1 MGKKQIGVLSVM
13 SMGIG
18 SMVGAGIFSL
28 MGQAALAAG
37 DKVFLSFALGGV
49 VALLSGLSY
58 GRLGAR
64 YPAAGGILAY
74 FNTAFGTGIIA
85 GGLGIAYFATLAV
98 TVAMVAQAF
107 GAYGASLLHMAGLSL
122 SPGWLAAG
130 IVALLGALNLMG
142 AGVVGKAE
150 IGLVAVKL
158 GILLLLLCAG
168 LPGLGSP
175 PPFPGHAPAGGMG
188 FLGSAG
194 LTFFAYAGYGMMANA
209 APDLPHPQKQLPR
222 AIMGAIALVA
232 VLYVLLSLVITRQIS
247 PAQLAAHADTAVAAA
262 AAPLLGKGGY
272 ACVALAAL
280 VATASAINATLFSML
295 RIANALGQRGET
307 NRFFAAR
314 LWRHGSWGY
323 AMAILLCLLLAVT
336 LRLSETASVASG
348 TFLASYLAVY
358 AAHWKLR
365 RETATPGWQIL
376 PGFLLMLAV
385 FAGFMASLWHSSPFL
400 PWVILGVL
408 AAGFLLEGIV
418 RMTRK

>member
-1 MGKKQIGVLSVM
+1 MGKGKISVLSVM
-13 SMGIG
+13 AMGIG

-37 DKVFLSFALGGV
+37 NAVSLSFALGGL
-49 VALLSGLSY
+49 VAWLSGLTY

-74 FNTAFGTGIIA
+74 FNTAFGTGILA
-85 GGLGIAYFATLAV
+85 GGLGIVYFATLAV

-107 GAYGASLLHMAGLSL
+107 GAYGASLLHLAGCTL

-130 IVALLGALNLMG
+130 IIAALGVLNLLGSG
-142 AGVVGKAE
+142 IVGKAE
-150 IGLVAVKL
+150 IGLVLVKL
-158 GILLLLLCAG
+158 SILLLLLSAG
-168 LPGLGSP
+168 LPGLFDAP
-175 PPFPGHAPAGGMG
+175 PSPGHEPPDNMG
-188 FLGSAG
+188 FLGSIG
-194 LTFFAYAGYGMMANA
+194 LTFFAYAGYGMMANT

-222 AIMGAIALVA
+222 AITGAIALVA

-247 PAQLAAHADTAVAAA
+247 PEELAGHADTAVAAA
-262 AAPLLGKGGY
+262 AAPLLGKVGY
-272 ACVALAAL
+272 ICVALAAL

-295 RIANALGQRGET
+295 RIANALGERGET

-323 AMAILLCLLLAVT
+323 IIVLFLCLLLAVT

-348 TFLASYLAVY
+348 TFLVSYLAVY

-365 RETATPGWQIL
+365 RETATQGWRIL

-385 FAGFMASLWHSSPFL
+385 FTGFMASLWHSSPFL

-408 AAGFLLEGIV
+408 AAGFLLESIV

>member
-1 MGKKQIGVLSVM
+1 MSKGQISTLSVM

-28 MGQAALAAG
+28 MGQAALSAG
-37 DKVFLSFALGGV
+37 RETYLSFIIGGI

-74 FNTAFGTGIIA
+74 FNTAFGPGILA
-85 GGLGIAYFATLAV
+85 GGLGIVYFATLAI

-107 GAYGASLLHMAGLSL
+107 GAYGSSLLNLAGLSWH
-122 SPGWLAAG
+122 PGWLSAG
-130 IVALLGALNLMG
+130 IILLLGLLNLMG
-142 AGVVGKAE
+142 AGIVGKAE
-150 IGLVAVKL
+150 TWLVLLKL

-168 LPGLGSP
+168 LPGLWDPTPHAGHEPASLMGLAGSV
-175 PPFPGHAPAGGMG
+175 
-188 FLGSAG
+188 G

-209 APDLPHPQKQLPR
+209 APNLRHPPKQLPR
-222 AIMGAIALVA
+222 AITGAIALVA

-247 PAQLAAHADTAVAAA
+247 PEELARHADTAVAAA

-272 ACVALAAL
+272 ICVSVAAL

-295 RIANALGQRGET
+295 RIANALGQRGEASH
-307 NRFFAAR
+307 FFSAH
-314 LWRHGSWGY
+314 LWRNGSWGY
-323 AMAILLCLLLAVT
+323 AIVLALCLLLAVA

-348 TFLASYLAVY
+348 TFLICYLAVY

-365 RETATPGWQIL
+365 HETSTPGWCII
-376 PGFLLMLAV
+376 PGVLLMLAV
-385 FAGFMASLWHSSPFL
+385 FAGFMASLLDSAPYL
-400 PWVILGVL
+400 PLTILGVL
-408 AAGFLLEGIV
+408 AASFLLEGIV
-418 RMTRK
+418 QLSRK